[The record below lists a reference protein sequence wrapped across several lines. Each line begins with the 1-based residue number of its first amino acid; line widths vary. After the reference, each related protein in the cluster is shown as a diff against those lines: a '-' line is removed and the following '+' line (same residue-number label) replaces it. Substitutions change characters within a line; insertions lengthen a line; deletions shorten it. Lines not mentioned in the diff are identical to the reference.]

1 MEQKNRTNKRVA
13 KKSSKSKVSTN
24 TNSTTNGKTN
34 SKKNKKSKFSKKHP
48 KLALAIKLTIIL
60 ILAIIIIG
68 AGIIVG
74 MVYGMW
80 GQDFEISEKELM
92 LYGNSILYD
101 SEGNVLAELK
111 GDENRKIIKME
122 EMAEYLPKA
131 YVAIEDERFYEH
143 NGVDYKR
150 TGGAIATYI
159 LHRGSSSYGGS
170 TITQQLVK
178 NMTKENAKTG
188 KEGITRK
195 VKEWAKAMQLEKM
208 LSKDQILELYLNV
221 IFVGDTNYGVEV
233 GAQYYFNKSAKELS
247 LEECAFLAGINNRP
261 NYYSPYGKT
270 VYGKDEAKTKDI
282 NNRTKTVLKKM
293 LDVGYIKQEE
303 YDKARENVE
312 KGLNFEKGTKKS
324 TIYSYHTDA
333 TITQVINDFVDEK
346 GWSKDYATTYVYGG
360 GLKIYSTQN
369 TDVQETIEKTM
380 VDNASTY
387 QTKSRKN
394 KDEDGNKVKSQ
405 AAMVVIDN
413 DTGYVVGVVGGLGEK
428 TTARGLNRATQS
440 PRQTGSSIVF

>member
-1 MEQKNRTNKRVA
+1 MEQKNKTSKANKKVA
-13 KKSSKSKVSTN
+13 TKSSKSKFSTN
-24 TNSTTNGKTN
+24 DNLSANNKSNG
-34 SKKNKKSKFSKKHP
+34 KKNKKSKFSKKHP

-60 ILAIIIIG
+60 ILAIIIIC
-68 AGIIVG
+68 AGIVVG

-80 GQDFEISEKELM
+80 GQDFEITEKELM
-92 LYGNSILYD
+92 LYGNSVLYD

-122 EMAEYLPKA
+122 DMAEYLPKA

-143 NGVDYKR
+143 KGVDYKR
-150 TGGAIATYI
+150 TGGAILTYV

-233 GAQYYFNKSAKELS
+233 GAEYYFNKTAKELS

-261 NYYSPYGKT
+261 NYYNPYGKT

-303 YDKARENVE
+303 YDKNSENVE
-312 KGLNFEKGTKKS
+312 KE
-324 TIYSYHTDA
+324 
-333 TITQVINDFVDEK
+333 
-346 GWSKDYATTYVYGG
+346 
-360 GLKIYSTQN
+360 
-369 TDVQETIEKTM
+369 
-380 VDNASTY
+380 
-387 QTKSRKN
+387 
-394 KDEDGNKVKSQ
+394 
-405 AAMVVIDN
+405 
-413 DTGYVVGVVGGLGEK
+413 
-428 TTARGLNRATQS
+428 
-440 PRQTGSSIVF
+440 